1 MGFGF
6 FRRTPQ
12 QQAEDTA
19 KIEASLAKTR
29 QGFFGRVQTLFQAN
43 EITDDTW
50 DELEEILIQADL
62 GINTAL
68 GVVERLRKRVE
79 RDHLKR
85 VDDVKAALKDELVKL
100 LDHPPLTNIEEPR
113 MLTVVLI
120 VGVNGSGKTTSIA
133 KLAKYYKARGKR
145 VVLAAADT
153 FRAAAIDQLKIWGE
167 RTGVEV
173 IAQGPGADPG
183 AVVYDAIRASQETRS
198 ADLLIIDTAGRL
210 HTKYNLMKEL
220 EKVRAVCAAAGPR
233 GAARDAAGARRDH
246 RAERH
251 QPGQALQR
259 RGRNHRHHPDQA
271 RRHGQGRDRLRDPG
285 RARRPRALRGHGRE
299 GRRLRGIRPEGFRR
313 WDYGVTHCENERT
326 EGHTMENLVERLVR
340 WSLCGATLFA
350 QRGKGTHGRD
360 TRPTSVAGR
369 PGRRDAEASLT

>member
-12 QQAEDTA
+12 QQAEDQE
-19 KIEASLAKTR
+19 KIQQSLAKTR
-29 QGFFGRVQTLFQAN
+29 QGFFGRVSTLFQAN

-68 GVVERLRKRVE
+68 GVVERLRARVE
-79 RDHLKR
+79 RNHLKR
-85 VDDVKAALKDELVKL
+85 VDDVKAALKDELVNL
-100 LDHPPLTNIEEPR
+100 LDHPPLTNIDEPR

-133 KLAKYYKARGKR
+133 KLAKYYKARGKK

-167 RTGVEV
+167 RTGVDV

-198 ADLLIIDTAGRL
+198 AELLIIDTAGRL

-220 EKVRAVCAAAGPR
+220 EKVHAVCARQVHEAPHETLLVL
-233 GAARDAAGARRDH
+233 DATTGQNAISQAKHFKEAVDITGIILTKLDGTAKGGIVFAIQEELGVPVRFIGTGEKADDF
-246 RAERH
+246 AEF
-251 QPGQALQR
+251 
-259 RGRNHRHHPDQA
+259 D
-271 RRHGQGRDRLRDPG
+271 
-285 RARRPRALRGHGRE
+285 PRAFVD
-299 GRRLRGIRPEGFRR
+299 GIMG
-313 WDYGVTHCENERT
+313 
-326 EGHTMENLVERLVR
+326 
-340 WSLCGATLFA
+340 
-350 QRGKGTHGRD
+350 
-360 TRPTSVAGR
+360 
-369 PGRRDAEASLT
+369 

>member
-12 QQAEDTA
+12 QQAEDQE
-19 KIEASLAKTR
+19 KIQQSLTKTR
-29 QGFFGRVQTLFQAN
+29 QGFFGRVSTLFQAN
-43 EITDDTW
+43 EVTDDTW

-68 GVVERLRKRVE
+68 GLVERLRARVE
-79 RDHLKR
+79 RERLKR
-85 VDDVKAALKDELVKL
+85 VDDVKAALRDELIKL
-100 LDHPPLTNIEEPR
+100 LDHPPFTNLDEPR

-133 KLAKYYKARGKR
+133 KLARYYKARGKK

-198 ADLLIIDTAGRL
+198 AELLIIDTAGRL

-220 EKVRAVCAAAGPR
+220 EKVRAVCARQVHAAPHETLLVL
-233 GAARDAAGARRDH
+233 DATTGQNAISQAKHFKEAVDITGIILTKLDGTAKGGIVFAIQEELGVPVRFVGTGEKADDF
-246 RAERH
+246 AEF
-251 QPGQALQR
+251 
-259 RGRNHRHHPDQA
+259 D
-271 RRHGQGRDRLRDPG
+271 
-285 RARRPRALRGHGRE
+285 PRAFVD
-299 GRRLRGIRPEGFRR
+299 GIMG
-313 WDYGVTHCENERT
+313 
-326 EGHTMENLVERLVR
+326 
-340 WSLCGATLFA
+340 
-350 QRGKGTHGRD
+350 
-360 TRPTSVAGR
+360 
-369 PGRRDAEASLT
+369 